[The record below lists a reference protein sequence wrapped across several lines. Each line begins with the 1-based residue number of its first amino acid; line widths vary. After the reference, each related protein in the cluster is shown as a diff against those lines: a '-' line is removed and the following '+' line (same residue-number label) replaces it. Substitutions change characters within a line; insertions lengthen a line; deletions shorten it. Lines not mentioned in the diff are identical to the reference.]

1 VTSAA
6 DVVHEYLGEHSP
18 EAVHDHA
25 VLVDHA
31 TGARWV
37 GPDGIAE
44 SFYDWYHVA
53 FPGATAEVERLHEG
67 PTHVTVELCL
77 RGRNDGPLDGRS
89 PTGADVRLPMCLT
102 YEVSIGRIN
111 RIDLYYDRMTLHRQ
125 LGISPR

>member
-1 VTSAA
+1 MTSAA
-6 DVVHEYLGEHSP
+6 EVVRGYLGEQSP
-18 EAVHDHA
+18 EAVHDGA

-31 TGARWV
+31 TGIRWE

-53 FPGATAEVERLHEG
+53 FPGATAEVERVHEG
-67 PTHVTVELCL
+67 PSHVTLELCL

-89 PTGADVRLPMCLT
+89 PTGAEVRLPMCLT
-102 YEVSIGRIN
+102 CEISIGRIH

-125 LGISPR
+125 LGIPMR